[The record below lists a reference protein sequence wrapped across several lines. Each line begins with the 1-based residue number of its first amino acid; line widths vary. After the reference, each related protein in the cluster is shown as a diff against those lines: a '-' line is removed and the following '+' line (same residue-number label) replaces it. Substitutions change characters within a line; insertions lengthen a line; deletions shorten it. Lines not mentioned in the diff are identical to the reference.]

1 MSEKMTMNKAIAKIM
16 REQGITQ
23 LMMAQSIGKEKPNEV
38 SSRLAYSNMSISKSL
53 EMLEVLG
60 YEITIQPKRPG
71 ARPKGQIV
79 ITAKKKNQ
87 EGKEQTGQP
96 VRQ

>member
-1 MSEKMTMNKAIAKIM
+1 MAEKMTVNKAIAMVMK
-16 REQGITQ
+16 EQGITQ
-23 LMMAQSIGKEKPNEV
+23 QYMAEQIGKKKATDV
-38 SSRLAYSNMSISKSL
+38 SSRLSTSNMTIEKIT

-79 ITAKKKNQ
+79 ITAEKKNQ
-87 EGKEQTGQP
+87 EGKE
-96 VRQ
+96 